1 MPLRRP
7 FAPPDRISGP
17 RAISP
22 QARST
27 IRLALVACCVVA
39 TVAALLVVS
48 LHTRTVESALDDAA
62 AHTLRD
68 YTGYAGRLLGSEM
81 LRRFSEQ
88 RMRVLAPVLGS
99 TQGKGPPPT
108 LDEIV
113 RLGERELHFSP
124 RPDSGR
130 GYFRLDLPTGRFQG
144 VGAALGPLGTTI
156 ADTLRVLARH
166 PATTPDP
173 SLLVIERDGTPF
185 TVAYAT
191 YTDPHGQPQA
201 VYGFSYTRALGVA
214 HWAATVFRETP
225 LLPTSYAGARWNY
238 DTTSIRPGEV
248 RNDSLLS
255 VRVGDRSGRLL
266 WRSPAGGTGGR
277 DDIREHAI
285 ISTSAGGL
293 TIETAI
299 RPGGQPALVPAVVR
313 GAQRWSLRAM
323 LVLIVMLAAISL
335 VALLSERAVARAR
348 RTEAMQQLALGL
360 RHELN
365 NALASVLLNAEMM
378 IEEPDLGESTRERIL
393 AITEQAERMRDV
405 LRRLEKRERLDV
417 IVPYLDEGFMV
428 DLSAREGDPLTS
440 EARRGT

>member
-1 MPLRRP
+1 MPFRRP
-7 FAPPDRISGP
+7 FAAPDRISGP

-48 LHTRTVESALDDAA
+48 LHTRTVESALEDAA

-88 RMRVLAPVLGS
+88 RMRVLAPVIGS
-99 TQGKGPPPT
+99 TRRQGPPPS
-108 LDEIV
+108 LEEIV
-113 RLGERELHFSP
+113 RLGEHELQFGA

-130 GYFRLDLPTGRFQG
+130 GYFRLDLRSGRLDG
-144 VGAALGPLGTTI
+144 VGAALGPLGERI
-156 ADTLRVLARH
+156 ADTLRVLSRH

-173 SLLVIERDGTPF
+173 SLLVLEPGGVPY

-191 YTDPHGQPQA
+191 YSNPAGGPQA
-201 VYGFSYTRALGVA
+201 IYGFSYTRAIGVA

-238 DTTSIRPGEV
+238 DTTTVRPGEV
-248 RNDSLLS
+248 RNDSLLA
-255 VRVGDRSGRLL
+255 VRVSDRSGRLL
-266 WRSPAGGTGGR
+266 WRSPAGEMGSD
-277 DDIREHAI
+277 DDIREHAV

-293 TIETAI
+293 TIETTI
-299 RPGGQPALVPAVVR
+299 RPGGQPALLPAVVR
-313 GAQRWSLRAM
+313 RAQRWSLRAM

-365 NALASVLLNAEMM
+365 NALASVILNAELVL
-378 IEEPDLGESTRERIL
+378 EEPGLDEPIRERIL
-393 AITEQAERMRDV
+393 AVTEQAERMRGV
-405 LRRLEKRERLDV
+405 LRRLEQRERLDV
-417 IVPYLDEGFMV
+417 IVPYLGEGFMV

>member
-1 MPLRRP
+1 
-7 FAPPDRISGP
+7 
-17 RAISP
+17 
-22 QARST
+22 
-27 IRLALVACCVVA
+27 VVA

-48 LHTRTVESALDDAA
+48 LHTRKVESALDDAA

-88 RMRVLAPVLGS
+88 RMRVLAPVIGS
-99 TQGKGPPPT
+99 TRSRGPAPS
-108 LDEIV
+108 LAEIV
-113 RLGERELHFSP
+113 RIGERELRFGP

-130 GYFRLDLPTGRFQG
+130 GYFRLDLRSGRLEG
-144 VGAALGPLGTTI
+144 VGAAVGPLGERI
-156 ADTLRVLARH
+156 ADTLRVIVRH
-166 PATTPDP
+166 PSTSPDP
-173 SLLVIERDGTPF
+173 SLLVLEPDGVPY

-191 YTDPHGQPQA
+191 YSDPAGRPQA
-201 VYGFSYTRALGVA
+201 IYGFSYTRALGVA

-238 DTTSIRPGEV
+238 DTTTVRPGEI
-248 RNDSLLS
+248 RNDSLLA

-266 WRSPAGGTGGR
+266 WRSPAGEMGSG
-277 DDIREHAI
+277 DDIREHAV

-299 RPGGQPALVPAVVR
+299 RPGGQPALLPAVVR
-313 GAQRWSLRAM
+313 HAQRWSLRAM

-348 RTEAMQQLALGL
+348 RAEAMQQLALGL

-365 NALASVLLNAEMM
+365 NALASVILNAELVM
-378 IEEPDLGESTRERIL
+378 EEPGLEEPVRERIL
-393 AITEQAERMRDV
+393 TVIEQAERMRGV
-405 LRRLEKRERLDV
+405 LRRLEQRERLDV

-428 DLSAREGDPLTS
+428 DLSARDGDPLTS
-440 EARRGT
+440 EARRDT